1 MAIDHTLN
9 SMLAK
14 LEELLTAPIPAKR
27 GLYLGEP
34 DPALERREA
43 ISLLESQIDYY
54 IAYQPGAE
62 ALAERLARGDYS
74 GVTRDEDGERW

>member
-1 MAIDHTLN
+1 MADHALN
-9 SMLAK
+9 EMLQR
-14 LEELLTAPIPAKR
+14 LEHLLTAPIPAKR

-34 DPALERREA
+34 DPALERREM
-43 ISLLESQIDYY
+43 IEQIEGQIDYY

-62 ALAERLARGDYS
+62 ALAERLARGNYS